1 MKGIVFSEFIE
12 MVENRFSPEIA
23 DEIIVAANLPSG
35 GMYTAV
41 GTYDHGEM
49 LALVAQ
55 LSGRTNTPSADLVQ
69 TFGTYLF
76 GRFYDLYPA
85 FFVGV
90 DCTFDFLSQ
99 IEEHVH
105 AEVRKLYPD
114 AELPKFD
121 IDRPDADTL
130 EMTYRSRRP
139 FADLAL
145 GLIRGCAAHY
155 EEHLAIEQFDLSEE
169 GRTHVRFTLR
179 RQ

>member
-12 MVENRFSPEIA
+12 MVETQFSPEVA
-23 DEIIVAANLPSG
+23 DEIIVAADLPSG

-41 GTYDHGEM
+41 GTYHHGEM
-49 LALVAQ
+49 LALVSQ
-55 LSGRTNTPSADLVQ
+55 LSSRTNIPSMDLVQ
-69 TFGTYLF
+69 AFGTYLF
-76 GRFYDLYPA
+76 GRFVELYPA
-85 FFVGV
+85 FFEGV
-90 DCTFDFLSQ
+90 HGTFDFLSQ

-105 AEVRKLYPD
+105 VEVRKLYPD
-114 AELPKFD
+114 AELPTFETSY
-121 IDRPDADTL
+121 PTADTL
-130 EMTYRSRRP
+130 EMIYRSRRP

-155 EEHLAIEQFDLSEE
+155 DEALGIEQLEMSGD